1 MATIKEISSAD
12 IKTSKSALNQLVD
25 IIQEDVSGSVS
36 RRSYQVFVTGS
47 GPTSVTASL
56 FQTVYD
62 QDYTLQTANPM
73 FDLTVGLWYSGSTVQ
88 NIKIGEDTAGKLLFP
103 SSSIQMREKID
114 VYRQHAGKLLG
125 DASQAFYSPFQVSTD
140 PTTTSADR
148 IDNALF
154 LNFKRLFARDKI
166 KRETFA
172 MRFYTTGVIDGTPN
186 ANRSTAEAAITLAET
201 TYTGSNLFRTST
213 SGSAIFTDVG
223 AASSKRTTFG
233 GEVGEIVDAGNT
245 ARKVGLMFYDAG
257 TAVLDLSKLMWGEQ
271 HVSGVISS
279 VAGNPGSSGDPDD
292 LTAYASLA
300 TNETVIGSSQGGT
313 KINTSYGSNASAR
326 FIPDF
331 LTSGS
336 IDDIVDHISAAR
348 FSSGSNTAV
357 TFQNVTNINST
368 LLFCRATADEFNYSS
383 NPTFVDGDGRIVVID
398 QGQED
403 TQRAFSFITTV
414 GMYDANDNLLA
425 VAKLSRPIEKNDE
438 KDLTIR
444 IRLDF

>member
-1 MATIKEISSAD
+1 MATFKEISAAD
-12 IKTSKSALNQLVD
+12 VKTSKSALNQLVD
-25 IIQEDVSGSVS
+25 IIQEDVSGSAT
-36 RRSYQVFVTGS
+36 RRAYQVFVTGS
-47 GPTSVTASL
+47 GATSVTASL

-73 FDLTVGLWYSGSTVQ
+73 FDMTVGLWYSGSTVQ
-88 NIKIGEDTAGKLLFP
+88 AIKTGEDTAGKLLFP
-103 SSSIQMREKID
+103 SSSMQMREKID
-114 VYRQHAGKLLG
+114 IYRQYAGKLLG
-125 DASQAFYSPFQVSTD
+125 NANQAFYSPFDVATD
-140 PTTTSADR
+140 PTVTSADR

-172 MRFYTTGVIDGTPN
+172 MRFYTTGNLDGAPDTDKSSLESSL
-186 ANRSTAEAAITLAET
+186 ATAATIT
-201 TYTGSNLFRTST
+201 TGSNLFSTSI

-233 GEVGEIVDAGNT
+233 GEVGEIVDASNT
-245 ARKVGLMFYDAG
+245 ANKVGLMFYDAG
-257 TAVLDLSKLMWGEQ
+257 TAVLDLSKITWGGQ
-271 HVSGVISS
+271 HVSGAISS
-279 VAGNPGSSGDPDD
+279 TVGNPTIPG
-292 LTAYASLA
+292 YA
-300 TNETVIGSSQGGT
+300 TNETTIGAPNSSSFD
-313 KINTSYGSNASAR
+313 INGPTMVASYGSNPYAR

-336 IDDIVDHISAAR
+336 IDDIVDHFASCR
-348 FSSGSNTAV
+348 FSSGSNTAA

-383 NPTFVDGDGRIVVID
+383 NPTFVDADGRIVVID
-398 QGQED
+398 NGQED

-438 KDLTIR
+438 KDLTVR

>member
-1 MATIKEISSAD
+1 MATFKEISAAD
-12 IKTSKSALNQLVD
+12 VKTSKSALNQLVD
-25 IIQEDVSGSVS
+25 IIQEDVSGSAS
-36 RRSYQVFVTGS
+36 RRAYQVFVTGS
-47 GPTSVTASL
+47 GVTSVTASL

-73 FDLTVGLWYSGSTVQ
+73 FDATVGLWYSGSTVQ
-88 NIKIGEDTAGKLLFP
+88 NIKTGEDTAGKLLFP
-103 SSSIQMREKID
+103 TSSLQMREKVDI
-114 VYRQHAGKLLG
+114 YRQHAAKLLG
-125 DASQAFYSPFQVSTD
+125 NATQAFYSPFQVSTD
-140 PTTTSADR
+140 PTTASTDR

-154 LNFKRLFARDKI
+154 LDFRRLFARDKI

-172 MRFYTTGVIDGTPN
+172 MRFYTTGVVDGASN
-186 ANRSTAEAAITLAET
+186 SYRSSAEAAISKTLTA
-201 TYTGSNLFRTST
+201 YTGSNLFRTST

-233 GEVGEIVDAGNT
+233 GEVGEIVDASNT
-245 ARKVGLMFYDAG
+245 SRKVGLMFYDSG
-257 TAVLDLSKLMWGEQ
+257 TAVLDLSKIMWGDQ
-271 HVSGVISS
+271 HVSGTISS
-279 VAGNPGSSGDPDD
+279 VIGNPTVTGYS
-292 LTAYASLA
+292 
-300 TNETVIGSSQGGT
+300 TNETTIGASAGDVAWAPT
-313 KINTSYGSNASAR
+313 YGSNPGAR

-336 IDDIVDHISAAR
+336 MDDIIDHIASCR

-383 NPTFVDGDGRIVVID
+383 NPTYVDSDGKIVVID
-398 QGQED
+398 DGQED
-403 TQRAFSFITTV
+403 TQRSFSFVTTV

-438 KDLTIR
+438 KDLTVR
-444 IRLDF
+444 VRLDF

>member
-1 MATIKEISSAD
+1 MATFKEISSAD

-25 IIQEDVSGSVS
+25 IVQEDVSGSVS

-47 GPTSVTASL
+47 GATSVTASL

-172 MRFYTTGVIDGTPN
+172 MRFYVTGDLDGAPDTN
-186 ANRSTAEAAITLAET
+186 KSTAESGLVCLHTGTNVFLT
-201 TYTGSNLFRTST
+201 TT

-245 ARKVGLMFYDAG
+245 SRKVGLMFYDAG
-257 TAVLDLSKLMWGEQ
+257 TAVLDLSKVMWGEQ

-279 VAGNPGSSGDPDD
+279 VVGNPGSSGDSND

-438 KDLTIR
+438 KDLTVR

>member
-1 MATIKEISSAD
+1 MATFKEISSAD
-12 IKTSKSALNQLVD
+12 VKTSKSALNQLVD
-25 IIQEDVSGSVS
+25 IIQEDVSGSAT

-47 GPTSVTASL
+47 GATSVTASL

-73 FDLTVGLWYSGSTVQ
+73 FDMTVGLWYSGTTVQ
-88 NIKIGEDTAGKLLFP
+88 TIKTGEDTAGKLLFP
-103 SSSIQMREKID
+103 SSSMQMREKVDI
-114 VYRQHAGKLLG
+114 YRQYAGKLLG
-125 DASQAFYSPFQVSTD
+125 NASQAFYSPFQISTD
-140 PTTTSADR
+140 PTLTSADR

-154 LNFKRLFARDKI
+154 LNFKRLFARDKV

-172 MRFYTTGVIDGTPN
+172 MRFFVTGDLDGAPT
-186 ANRSTAEAAITLAET
+186 ANKTSAESSIVSA
-201 TYTGSNLFRTST
+201 YTGSNLFRTTT

-223 AASSKRTTFG
+223 AASSKRSTFG
-233 GEVGEIVDAGNT
+233 GEVGEIVNASNT
-245 ARKVGLMFYDAG
+245 SQKVGLMFYDAG
-257 TAVLDLSKLMWGEQ
+257 TAVLDLSKIIFGGQ

-279 VAGNPGSSGDPDD
+279 VVGNPSISG
-292 LTAYASLA
+292 LS
-300 TNETVIGSSQGGT
+300 TNETIIGSGST
-313 KINTSYGSNASAR
+313 MVTSYGSNPSAK

-336 IDDIVDHISAAR
+336 IDDIVDHLASCR

-357 TFQNVTNINST
+357 TFQNITNINST

-383 NPTFVDGDGRIVVID
+383 NPTYVDSDGRIVVID
-398 QGQED
+398 AGQED
-403 TQRAFSFITTV
+403 TQRGFSFITTV

-438 KDLTIR
+438 KDLTVR

>member
-1 MATIKEISSAD
+1 MATFKEISAAD

-25 IIQEDVSGSVS
+25 MIQEDVSGSAT
-36 RRSYQVFVTGS
+36 RRAYQVFVTGS
-47 GPTSVTASL
+47 GATSVTASL

-73 FDLTVGLWYSGSTVQ
+73 FDMTVGLWYSGSTVQ

-103 SSSIQMREKID
+103 SSSLQMREKVD
-114 VYRQHAGKLLG
+114 VYRQHAAKLLG
-125 DASQAFYSPFQVSTD
+125 DATQAFYSPFQVSTD

-154 LNFKRLFARDKI
+154 LNFKRLFARDKV

-172 MRFYTTGVIDGTPN
+172 MRFYTTGVIDGAPN
-186 ANRSTAEAAITLAET
+186 ANRSAAEAAITLAT
-201 TYTGSNLFRTST
+201 SAYTGSNLFRTST

-233 GEVGEIVDAGNT
+233 GEVGEIVDASNT
-245 ARKVGLMFYDAG
+245 SRKVGLMFYDAG
-257 TAVLDLSKLMWGEQ
+257 TAVLDLSKIMWGDQ
-271 HVSGVISS
+271 HVSGAISS
-279 VAGNPGSSGDPDD
+279 VVGNPGVSG
-292 LTAYASLA
+292 LA
-300 TNETVIGSSQGGT
+300 TNETIIGSGSVLQ
-313 KINTSYGSNASAR
+313 SAYGSNPGAR

-336 IDDIVDHISAAR
+336 IDDIVDHLASCR

-383 NPTFVDGDGRIVVID
+383 NPTYVDPDGRIIVID
-398 QGQED
+398 EGQED
-403 TQRAFSFITTV
+403 TQRGFSFITTV
-414 GMYDANDNLLA
+414 GLYDANDNLLA

-438 KDLTIR
+438 KDLTVR
-444 IRLDF
+444 VRLDF

>member
-1 MATIKEISSAD
+1 MATFKEISSAD
-12 IKTSKSALNQLVD
+12 VKTSKSALNQLVD
-25 IIQEDVSGSVS
+25 IIQEDVSGSAT

-47 GPTSVTASL
+47 GATSVTASL

-73 FDLTVGLWYSGSTVQ
+73 FDMTVGLWYSGTTVQ
-88 NIKIGEDTAGKLLFP
+88 TIKTGEDTAGKLLFP
-103 SSSIQMREKID
+103 SSSMQMREKVDI
-114 VYRQHAGKLLG
+114 YRQYAGKLLG
-125 DASQAFYSPFQVSTD
+125 NASQAFYSPFQVSTD
-140 PTTTSADR
+140 PTLTSADR

-154 LNFKRLFARDKI
+154 LNFKRLFARDKV

-172 MRFYTTGVIDGTPN
+172 MRFFVTGDLDGAPT
-186 ANRSTAEAAITLAET
+186 ANKTSAESSIVSA
-201 TYTGSNLFRTST
+201 YTGSNLFRTTT

-223 AASSKRTTFG
+223 AASSKRSTFG
-233 GEVGEIVDAGNT
+233 GEVGEIVNASNT
-245 ARKVGLMFYDAG
+245 SQKVGLMFYDAG
-257 TAVLDLSKLMWGEQ
+257 TAVLDLSKIIFGSQ
-271 HVSGVISS
+271 HVSGAISS
-279 VAGNPGSSGDPDD
+279 VIGNPSISG
-292 LTAYASLA
+292 LA
-300 TNETVIGSSQGGT
+300 TNETIIGSGST
-313 KINTSYGSNASAR
+313 MATSYGSNPSAK

-336 IDDIVDHISAAR
+336 IDDIVDHLASCR

-357 TFQNVTNINST
+357 TFQNITNINST

-383 NPTFVDGDGRIVVID
+383 NPTYVDSDGRIVVID
-398 QGQED
+398 AGQED
-403 TQRAFSFITTV
+403 TQRGFSFITTV

-438 KDLTIR
+438 KDLTVR

>member
-1 MATIKEISSAD
+1 MATFKEISSAD
-12 IKTSKSALNQLVD
+12 VKTSKSALNQLVD
-25 IIQEDVSGSVS
+25 IIQEDVSGSAT

-47 GPTSVTASL
+47 GATSVTASL

-73 FDLTVGLWYSGSTVQ
+73 FDMTVGLWYSGTTVQ
-88 NIKIGEDTAGKLLFP
+88 TIKTGEDTAGKLLFP
-103 SSSIQMREKID
+103 SSSMQMREKVDI
-114 VYRQHAGKLLG
+114 YRQYAGKLLG
-125 DASQAFYSPFQVSTD
+125 NASQAFYSPFQVSTD
-140 PTTTSADR
+140 PTLTSADR

-154 LNFKRLFARDKI
+154 LNFKRLFARDKV

-172 MRFYTTGVIDGTPN
+172 MRLYVTGDLDGAPT
-186 ANRSTAEAAITLAET
+186 ANKTSAESSIVSA
-201 TYTGSNLFRTST
+201 YTGSNLFRTTT

-223 AASSKRTTFG
+223 AASSKRSTFG
-233 GEVGEIVDAGNT
+233 GEVGEIVNASNT
-245 ARKVGLMFYDAG
+245 SQKVGLMFYDAG
-257 TAVLDLSKLMWGEQ
+257 TAVLDLSKIIFGDQ
-271 HVSGVISS
+271 HVSGAISS
-279 VAGNPGSSGDPDD
+279 VVGNPSISG
-292 LTAYASLA
+292 LA
-300 TNETVIGSSQGGT
+300 TNETVIGAGGT
-313 KINTSYGSNASAR
+313 LETAYGSNLSAK

-336 IDDIVDHISAAR
+336 IDDIVDHFASCR

-357 TFQNVTNINST
+357 TFQNITNINST

-383 NPTFVDGDGRIVVID
+383 NPTYVDSEGRIVVID
-398 QGQED
+398 AGQED
-403 TQRAFSFITTV
+403 TQRGFSFITTV

-438 KDLTIR
+438 KDLTVR

>member
-1 MATIKEISSAD
+1 MATFKEISAAD
-12 IKTSKSALNQLVD
+12 VKTSKSALNQLVD
-25 IIQEDVSGSVS
+25 IIQEDVSGSAS
-36 RRSYQVFVTGS
+36 RRAYQVFVTGS
-47 GPTSVTASL
+47 GATSVTSSL

-62 QDYTLQTANPM
+62 QDFTLQTANQM
-73 FDLTVGLWYSGSTVQ
+73 FDMSVGLWYSGSTVQ
-88 NIKIGEDTAGKLLFP
+88 NIKTGEDTAGKLLFP
-103 SSSIQMREKID
+103 SSSMQMREKVD
-114 VYRQHAGKLLG
+114 VYRQHAAKLLG
-125 DASQAFYSPFQVSTD
+125 SANQAFYSPFQVSTD
-140 PTTTSADR
+140 PTSTSADR

-172 MRFYTTGVIDGTPN
+172 MRFFTTGVVDGAPN
-186 ANRSTAEAAITLAET
+186 ANRSTEEAAISKALTA
-201 TYTGSNLFRTST
+201 YTGSNLFRTST

-233 GEVGEIVDAGNT
+233 GEVGEIVDASNT
-245 ARKVGLMFYDAG
+245 SRKVGLMFYDAG
-257 TAVLDLSKLMWGEQ
+257 AAVLDLSKIMWGTQ
-271 HVSGVISS
+271 HVSGAISS
-279 VAGNPGSSGDPDD
+279 VIGNPTVSG
-292 LTAYASLA
+292 LA
-300 TNETVIGSSQGGT
+300 TNETIIGSGSVLQ
-313 KINTSYGSNASAR
+313 SAYGSNPAAS

-336 IDDIVDHISAAR
+336 MDDIIDHIASCR

-383 NPTFVDGDGRIVVID
+383 NPTYVDGDGKIVVID
-398 QGQED
+398 DGQED
-403 TQRAFSFITTV
+403 TQRGFSFITTV

-438 KDLTIR
+438 KDLTVR
-444 IRLDF
+444 VRLDF

>member
-1 MATIKEISSAD
+1 MATFKEISAAD
-12 IKTSKSALNQLVD
+12 VKTSKSALNQLVD
-25 IIQEDVSGSVS
+25 IIQEDVSGSAS
-36 RRSYQVFVTGS
+36 RRAYQVFVTGS
-47 GPTSVTASL
+47 GATSVTASL

-73 FDLTVGLWYSGSTVQ
+73 FDMSVGLWYSGSTVQ
-88 NIKIGEDTAGKLLFP
+88 SIKIGEDTAGKLLFP
-103 SSSIQMREKID
+103 SSSMQMREKVD
-114 VYRQHAGKLLG
+114 VYRQHAAKLLG
-125 DASQAFYSPFQVSTD
+125 SANQAFYSPFQVSTD
-140 PTTTSADR
+140 PTTTSTDR

-172 MRFYTTGVIDGTPN
+172 MRFYTTATLDGAPT
-186 ANRSTAEAAITLAET
+186 ANKSSQESMLASAATIT
-201 TYTGSNLFRTST
+201 TGSNLFRTSI

-233 GEVGEIVDAGNT
+233 GEVGEIVDASNT
-245 ARKVGLMFYDAG
+245 SRKVGLIFYDAG
-257 TAVLDLSKLMWGEQ
+257 TAVLDLSKIMWGAQ
-271 HVSGVISS
+271 HVSGTISS
-279 VAGNPGSSGDPDD
+279 VVGNPTVPG
-292 LTAYASLA
+292 LA
-300 TNETVIGSSQGGT
+300 TNETIIGSGSVLQ
-313 KINTSYGSNASAR
+313 SAYGSNPSAR

-336 IDDIVDHISAAR
+336 IDDIVDHIASCR

-383 NPTFVDGDGRIVVID
+383 NPTYVDTDGRIVVID

-403 TQRAFSFITTV
+403 TQRGFSFITTV

-438 KDLTIR
+438 KDLTVR
-444 IRLDF
+444 VRLDF

>member
-1 MATIKEISSAD
+1 MATFKEISSAD

-25 IIQEDVSGSVS
+25 IIQEDVSGSAS

-47 GPTSVTASL
+47 GTTSVTASL

-73 FDLTVGLWYSGSTVQ
+73 FDISVGLWYSGSTVQ
-88 NIKIGEDTAGKLLFP
+88 NIKTGEDTAGKLLFP
-103 SSSIQMREKID
+103 SSSMQMREKID

-140 PTTTSADR
+140 PTATSADR

-172 MRFYTTGVIDGTPN
+172 MRFFVTGDLDGAPT
-186 ANRSTAEAAITLAET
+186 ANKSAEESGIVCAF
-201 TYTGSNLFRTST
+201 TGSNLFRTTT

-233 GEVGEIVDAGNT
+233 GEVGEIVDASNT
-245 ARKVGLMFYDAG
+245 SRKVGLMFYDAG
-257 TAVLDLSKLMWGEQ
+257 TAVLDLSKIMWGAQ
-271 HVSGVISS
+271 HVSGAISS
-279 VAGNPGSSGDPDD
+279 VVGNPTVSG
-292 LTAYASLA
+292 LA
-300 TNETVIGSSQGGT
+300 TNETIIGSGSTLQT
-313 KINTSYGSNASAR
+313 AYGSNPAAR

-336 IDDIVDHISAAR
+336 IDDIIDHLASCR
-348 FSSGSNTAV
+348 FSSGSNTAT

-383 NPTFVDGDGRIVVID
+383 NPTFVDGDGRIVVVD

-438 KDLTIR
+438 KDLTVR

>member
-1 MATIKEISSAD
+1 MATFKEISAAD
-12 IKTSKSALNQLVD
+12 VKTSKSALNQLVD
-25 IIQEDVSGSVS
+25 MIQEDVSGSS
-36 RRSYQVFVTGS
+36 TRRAYQVFVTGS
-47 GPTSVTASL
+47 GTTSVTASL

-73 FDLTVGLWYSGSTVQ
+73 FDMTIGLWYSGSTVQ

-103 SSSIQMREKID
+103 SSSLQMREKID
-114 VYRQHAGKLLG
+114 VYRQHAAKLLG
-125 DASQAFYSPFQVSTD
+125 DADQAFYSPFQVSTD
-140 PTTTSADR
+140 PTATSADR

-172 MRFYTTGVIDGTPN
+172 MRFYTTGVVDGAPN
-186 ANRSTAEAAITLAET
+186 ANRSTDEAAITLTNSA
-201 TYTGSNLFRTST
+201 YTGSNLFRTST

-223 AASSKRTTFG
+223 AASSKRSTFG
-233 GEVGEIVDAGNT
+233 GEVGEIVDASNT
-245 ARKVGLMFYDAG
+245 SRKVGLMFYDAG
-257 TAVLDLSKLMWGEQ
+257 TAVFDLSKIMWGDQ
-271 HVSGVISS
+271 HVSGAISS
-279 VAGNPGSSGDPDD
+279 VVGNPGVSG
-292 LTAYASLA
+292 LA
-300 TNETVIGSSQGGT
+300 TNETIIGSGSTMQ
-313 KINTSYGSNASAR
+313 SAYGSNPAAR

-336 IDDIVDHISAAR
+336 IDDIVDHLASCR

-383 NPTFVDGDGRIVVID
+383 NPTYVDADGRIVVID
-398 QGQED
+398 EGQED
-403 TQRAFSFITTV
+403 TQRGFSFVTTV
-414 GMYDANDNLLA
+414 GLYDANDNLLA

-438 KDLTIR
+438 KDLTVR
-444 IRLDF
+444 VRLDF

>member
-1 MATIKEISSAD
+1 MATFKEISSAD

-25 IIQEDVSGSVS
+25 IIQEDVSGSAS

-47 GPTSVTASL
+47 GTTSVTASL

-73 FDLTVGLWYSGSTVQ
+73 FDISVGLWYSGSTVQ
-88 NIKIGEDTAGKLLFP
+88 NIKTGEDTAGKLLFP
-103 SSSIQMREKID
+103 SSSMQMREKID

-140 PTTTSADR
+140 PTATSADR

-172 MRFYTTGVIDGTPN
+172 MRFFVTGDLDGAPT
-186 ANRSTAEAAITLAET
+186 ANKSAEESGIVCAF
-201 TYTGSNLFRTST
+201 TGSNLFRTTT

-233 GEVGEIVDAGNT
+233 GEVGEIVDASNT
-245 ARKVGLMFYDAG
+245 SRKVGLMFYDAG
-257 TAVLDLSKLMWGEQ
+257 TAVLDLSKIMWGAQ
-271 HVSGVISS
+271 HVSGAISS
-279 VAGNPGSSGDPDD
+279 VVGNPTVSG
-292 LTAYASLA
+292 LA
-300 TNETVIGSSQGGT
+300 TNETIIGSGSTLQT
-313 KINTSYGSNASAR
+313 AYGSNPAAR

-336 IDDIVDHISAAR
+336 IDDIVDHLASCR
-348 FSSGSNTAV
+348 FSSGSNTAT

-383 NPTFVDGDGRIVVID
+383 NPTFVDGDGRIVVVD

-438 KDLTIR
+438 KDLTVR

>member
-1 MATIKEISSAD
+1 MATFKEISAAD
-12 IKTSKSALNQLVD
+12 VKTSKSALNQLVD
-25 IIQEDVSGSVS
+25 IIQEDVSGSAT
-36 RRSYQVFVTGS
+36 RRAYQVFVTGS
-47 GPTSVTASL
+47 GTTSVTASL

-73 FDLTVGLWYSGSTVQ
+73 FDMTVGLWYSGSTVQ
-88 NIKIGEDTAGKLLFP
+88 TIKTGEDTAGKLLFP
-103 SSSIQMREKID
+103 SSSMQMREKVDI
-114 VYRQHAGKLLG
+114 YRQYAGKLLG
-125 DASQAFYSPFQVSTD
+125 NANQAFYSPFNVATD

-154 LNFKRLFARDKI
+154 LNFKRLFARDKV

-172 MRFYTTGVIDGTPN
+172 MRFYVTGDLDGAPT
-186 ANRSTAEAAITLAET
+186 ANKSAEESSIVCLF
-201 TYTGSNLFRTST
+201 TGSNLFRTTT

-233 GEVGEIVDAGNT
+233 GEVGEIVDASNT
-245 ARKVGLMFYDAG
+245 SKKVGLMFYDAG
-257 TAVLDLSKLMWGEQ
+257 TAVLDLSKIMWGAQ
-271 HVSGVISS
+271 HVSGTISS
-279 VAGNPGSSGDPDD
+279 VVGNPTISG
-292 LTAYASLA
+292 LA
-300 TNETVIGSSQGGT
+300 TNETIIGSGSVLAS
-313 KINTSYGSNASAR
+313 SYGSNPYAK

-336 IDDIVDHISAAR
+336 IDDIVDHLASCR
-348 FSSGSNTAV
+348 FSSGSNTAS

-383 NPTFVDGDGRIVVID
+383 NPTFVDTDGRIVVID
-398 QGQED
+398 SGQED

-438 KDLTIR
+438 KDLTVR

>member
-1 MATIKEISSAD
+1 MATFKEISAAD
-12 IKTSKSALNQLVD
+12 VKTSKSALNQLVD
-25 IIQEDVSGSVS
+25 IIQEDVSGSAT
-36 RRSYQVFVTGS
+36 RRAYQVFVTGS
-47 GPTSVTASL
+47 GATSVTASL

-73 FDLTVGLWYSGSTVQ
+73 FDMTVGLWYSGSTVQ
-88 NIKIGEDTAGKLLFP
+88 TIKTGEDTAGKLLFP
-103 SSSIQMREKID
+103 SSSMQMREKID
-114 VYRQHAGKLLG
+114 IYRQYAGKLLG
-125 DASQAFYSPFQVSTD
+125 NATQAFYSPFNVATD

-154 LNFKRLFARDKI
+154 LNFKRLFARDKV

-172 MRFYTTGVIDGTPN
+172 MRFYVTGDLDGAPT
-186 ANRSTAEAAITLAET
+186 ANKSAAESAIVCAF
-201 TYTGSNLFRTST
+201 TGSNLFRTTT

-233 GEVGEIVDAGNT
+233 GEVGEIVNASNT
-245 ARKVGLMFYDAG
+245 SQKVGLMFYDAG
-257 TAVLDLSKLMWGEQ
+257 TAVLDLSKIMWGAQ
-271 HVSGVISS
+271 HVSGTISS
-279 VAGNPGSSGDPDD
+279 VVGNPTISG
-292 LTAYASLA
+292 LA
-300 TNETVIGSSQGGT
+300 TNETIIGSGSTLQT
-313 KINTSYGSNASAR
+313 AYGSNPAAR

-336 IDDIVDHISAAR
+336 IDDIVDHLASCR
-348 FSSGSNTAV
+348 FSSGSNTAA

-383 NPTFVDGDGRIVVID
+383 NPTFVDTDGRIVVID
-398 QGQED
+398 NGQED

-438 KDLTIR
+438 KDLTVR

>member
-1 MATIKEISSAD
+1 MATFKEISSAD
-12 IKTSKSALNQLVD
+12 VKTSKSALNQLVD
-25 IIQEDVSGSVS
+25 IIQEDVSGSAS

-47 GPTSVTASL
+47 GATSVTASL

-73 FDLTVGLWYSGSTVQ
+73 FDISVGLWYSGSTVQ
-88 NIKIGEDTAGKLLFP
+88 NIKIGEDTTGKLLFP
-103 SSSIQMREKID
+103 SSSMQMREKID

-148 IDNALF
+148 IDNALL

-172 MRFYTTGVIDGTPN
+172 MRFFVTGDLDGAPT
-186 ANRSTAEAAITLAET
+186 ANKTSAESSIVSA
-201 TYTGSNLFRTST
+201 YTGSNLFRTTT

-233 GEVGEIVDAGNT
+233 GEVGEIVNASNT
-245 ARKVGLMFYDAG
+245 SQKVGLMFYDAG
-257 TAVLDLSKLMWGEQ
+257 TAVLDLSKIIFGDQ
-271 HVSGVISS
+271 HVSGAISS
-279 VAGNPGSSGDPDD
+279 VVGNPSISG
-292 LTAYASLA
+292 LS
-300 TNETVIGSSQGGT
+300 TNETIIGSGSTLQ
-313 KINTSYGSNASAR
+313 TSYGSNPSAR

-336 IDDIVDHISAAR
+336 IDDIVDHLASCR
-348 FSSGSNTAV
+348 FSSGSNTAT
-357 TFQNVTNINST
+357 TFQNITNINST

-383 NPTFVDGDGRIVVID
+383 NPTYVDGDGRIVVVD

-438 KDLTIR
+438 KDLTVR

>member
-1 MATIKEISSAD
+1 MATFKEISAAD
-12 IKTSKSALNQLVD
+12 VKTSKSALNQLVD
-25 IIQEDVSGSVS
+25 MIQEDVSGSAT
-36 RRSYQVFVTGS
+36 RRAYQVFVTGS
-47 GPTSVTASL
+47 GTTSVTASL

-73 FDLTVGLWYSGSTVQ
+73 FDMTVGLWYSGSTVL
-88 NIKIGEDTAGKLLFP
+88 NVTTGEDTAGKLLFP
-103 SSSIQMREKID
+103 SSSLQMREKVDI
-114 VYRQHAGKLLG
+114 YRQHAGKLLG
-125 DASQAFYSPFQVSTD
+125 DATQAFYSPFQVSTD
-140 PTTTSADR
+140 PTATSADR

-172 MRFYTTGVIDGTPN
+172 MRFYTTGDLSGAPD
-186 ANRSTAEAAITLAET
+186 ANKSSAESAIACA
-201 TYTGSNLFRTST
+201 YTGSNLFRTTT

-233 GEVGEIVDAGNT
+233 GEVGEIVDASNT
-245 ARKVGLMFYDAG
+245 SRKVGLIFYDAG
-257 TAVLDLSKLMWGEQ
+257 TAVLDLSKIMWGDQ
-271 HVSGVISS
+271 HVSGAISS
-279 VAGNPGSSGDPDD
+279 VVGNPTISG
-292 LTAYASLA
+292 LA
-300 TNETVIGSSQGGT
+300 TNETIIGSGSVLQT
-313 KINTSYGSNASAR
+313 AYGSNPAAR

-336 IDDIVDHISAAR
+336 IDDIVDHLASCR

-383 NPTFVDGDGRIVVID
+383 NPTYVDADGRIIVID
-398 QGQED
+398 EGQED
-403 TQRAFSFITTV
+403 TQRGFSFITTV

-438 KDLTIR
+438 KDLTVR
-444 IRLDF
+444 VRLDF

>member
-1 MATIKEISSAD
+1 MATFKEISAAD
-12 IKTSKSALNQLVD
+12 VKTSKSALNQLVD
-25 IIQEDVSGSVS
+25 IIQEDVSGSAS
-36 RRSYQVFVTGS
+36 RRAYQVFVTGS
-47 GPTSVTASL
+47 GATSVTASL

-62 QDYTLQTANPM
+62 QDFTLQTANPM
-73 FDLTVGLWYSGSTVQ
+73 FDMSVGLWYSGSTVL
-88 NIKIGEDTAGKLLFP
+88 NIKTGEDTTGKLLFP
-103 SSSIQMREKID
+103 SSSMQMREKVD
-114 VYRQHAGKLLG
+114 VYRQHAAKLLG
-125 DASQAFYSPFQVSTD
+125 NATQAFYSPFQVSTD
-140 PTTTSADR
+140 PTTTSTDR

-172 MRFYTTGVIDGTPN
+172 MRFFTTGVVDGAPN
-186 ANRSTAEAAITLAET
+186 ANRSTEEAAISLVTSA
-201 TYTGSNLFRTST
+201 YTGSNLFRTST

-233 GEVGEIVDAGNT
+233 GEVGEIVDASNT
-245 ARKVGLMFYDAG
+245 SRKVGLIFYDAG
-257 TAVLDLSKLMWGEQ
+257 AAVLDLSKIMWGTQ
-271 HVSGVISS
+271 HVSGAISS
-279 VAGNPGSSGDPDD
+279 VVGNPTVSG
-292 LTAYASLA
+292 LA
-300 TNETVIGSSQGGT
+300 TNETIIGSGSVLQ
-313 KINTSYGSNASAR
+313 SAYGSNPAAR

-336 IDDIVDHISAAR
+336 IDDIVDHIASCR

-383 NPTFVDGDGRIVVID
+383 NPTYVDADGKIVVID
-398 QGQED
+398 DGQED
-403 TQRAFSFITTV
+403 TQRGFSFITTV

-438 KDLTIR
+438 KDLTVR
-444 IRLDF
+444 VRLDF